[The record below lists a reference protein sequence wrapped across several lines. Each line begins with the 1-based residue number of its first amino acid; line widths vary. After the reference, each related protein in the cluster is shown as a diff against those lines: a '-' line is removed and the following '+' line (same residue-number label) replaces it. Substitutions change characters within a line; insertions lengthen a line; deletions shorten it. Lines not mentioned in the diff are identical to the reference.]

1 MARLLLVEDRES
13 LRRMLER
20 ALAGEGHVVQAVADV
35 GPARERLAA
44 AEPIDLVLTDLQLPS
59 GSGLEV
65 VAESRRLRP
74 AVPVVVLTAFGTVSA
89 AVEAM
94 KLGAADFLEKPIE
107 LDQLFALVA
116 SLAAPAAAAPELF
129 EVPGAPPIVGSHP
142 RLRSAL
148 RLLRRV
154 APTESTVLLTGPS
167 GTGKELFARALH
179 ALSRRA
185 AGPFVAVNCAAIPES
200 LVETEL
206 FGHEKGAFT
215 GATRRRSGRFELA
228 RGGTLLL
235 DEIGELPLPVQA
247 KVLRVLDDRGFERV
261 GGGETLTA
269 DVRVVAA
276 TNRDLSAMVA
286 AGEFRAD
293 LLFRLEIFPIAL
305 PSLAE
310 RAEDVPRLADH
321 LLERI
326 ASRQGVAAPA
336 LDAGA
341 LARLAGEPWPGNVR
355 QLANVLERAVILHP
369 GERLGAGAIE
379 ALLAP
384 GSAEERSEPT
394 PARDAPDDA
403 ERVREALRAAA
414 GDRHR
419 AAAALG
425 ISYRTLLRRI
435 REHDLAG
442 FPDYRS

>member
-1 MARLLLVEDRES
+1 
-13 LRRMLER
+13 
-20 ALAGEGHVVQAVADV
+20 
-35 GPARERLAA
+35 
-44 AEPIDLVLTDLQLPS
+44 
-59 GSGLEV
+59 
-65 VAESRRLRP
+65 
-74 AVPVVVLTAFGTVSA
+74 VVVLTAFGTVSA

-116 SLAAPAAAAPELF
+116 ALVAPAAPAPELF
-129 EVPGAPPIVGSHP
+129 EVPGAAPIVGANP

-185 AGPFVAVNCAAIPES
+185 AGPFVAVNCAAIPDT

-228 RGGTLLL
+228 RGGTLFL

-261 GGGETLTA
+261 GGGESLTA

-276 TNRDLSAMVA
+276 TNRDLGAMVA
-286 AGEFRAD
+286 AGEFRSD

-305 PSLAE
+305 PALAE
-310 RAEDVPRLADH
+310 RPDDIPLLARH

-326 ASRQGVAAPA
+326 AARQGVAAPT
-336 LDAGA
+336 LDATA
-341 LARLAGEPWPGNVR
+341 LARLAAEPWPGNVR
-355 QLANVLERAVILHP
+355 QLANVLERAVILRP
-369 GERLGAGAIE
+369 GERLDARAIE
-379 ALLAP
+379 ALLSP
-384 GSAEERSEPT
+384 GATGGAAVDSPEAGATDEAEQ
-394 PARDAPDDA
+394 
-403 ERVREALRAAA
+403 VRAALRSAQ

-442 FPDYRS
+442 YPEYRS